1 MNKRMNIWNLYY
13 KSFEDLE
20 QQGKLIRPY
29 IPDYAKHN
37 AHMFYIILPTEEKR
51 NKVITKL
58 KENGISAVF
67 HYVPLHTSP
76 MGRRLGYKKGD
87 LPVTEEYANRL
98 LRLPLY
104 ADMTEEENNYVIN
117 KIKEIL

>member
-1 MNKRMNIWNLYY
+1 M
-13 KSFEDLE
+13 
-20 QQGKLIRPY
+20 
-29 IPDYAKHN
+29 
-37 AHMFYIILPTEEKR
+37 
-51 NKVITKL
+51 
-58 KENGISAVF
+58 
-67 HYVPLHTSP
+67 
-76 MGRRLGYKKGD
+76 GYKKGD